1 MVRREREARP
11 RAASQGSSA
20 CSAAQGPWSA
30 SDSIAPFACLF
41 PSQADINSSTSE
53 FEESLK
59 ADRERN
65 KVPPE
70 PPAKAAAAGA
80 PGQRG
85 ARRRGAESPHAGGG
99 PPPDY
104 LSLPRPAP
112 RPRARDPCAQRDMEA
127 LAEFEAQAARDLNN
141 NLFFQASSATPP
153 LAAKGAPRA
162 PLKAALPPRAQT
174 LYKPTVTGKR
184 KSRKKL
190 SPEEQKKLAAAEARS
205 LPPSLPPAP
214 PAGGPGRPARLT
226 TGAEVV
232 ARRARPGRRRLAS
245 SGSSPRRS
253 RGLRRSTSRTS
264 ASQGRSCSSQR

>member
-153 LAAKGAPRA
+153 PCGER
-162 PLKAALPPRAQT
+162 R
-174 LYKPTVTGKR
+174 
-184 KSRKKL
+184 
-190 SPEEQKKLAAAEARS
+190 SPSAAE
-205 LPPSLPPAP
+205 
-214 PAGGPGRPARLT
+214 GRPA
-226 TGAEVV
+226 AS
-232 ARRARPGRRRLAS
+232 RADAVQADGDGEEEEPQEALA
-245 SGSSPRRS
+245 
-253 RGLRRSTSRTS
+253 
-264 ASQGRSCSSQR
+264 